1 MPDWFCLT
9 LQLEGNQV
17 TDQPIALA
25 RRSNFIAWIAVA
37 IAVIVADQITKWAI
51 IEWVS
56 LYDRVP
62 INSFMNLTHQR
73 NSGAAF
79 SFLAGAGGWQR
90 WFFVVLATVVSGVI
104 AGWLWRIRRDGPVM
118 LAAGLALVLGGAIGN
133 LIDRARLGY
142 VTDFIQVWF
151 GGWAFPSFNV
161 ADSAITVGA
170 AFLIID
176 ALFLSGRAKKAE
188 PEKKAL

>member
-1 MPDWFCLT
+1 M
-9 LQLEGNQV
+9 
-17 TDQPIALA
+17 TDQPNPVA
-25 RRSNFIAWIAVA
+25 RRSSFIAWIAVA
-37 IAVIVADQITKWAI
+37 IAVIIADQLTKWAI

-56 LYDRVP
+56 LYDTVP

-73 NSGAAF
+73 NTGAAF

-104 AGWLWRIRRDGPVM
+104 AAWIWQVRRDGPMM

-133 LIDRARLGY
+133 LIDRVRLGY

-176 ALFLSGRAKKAE
+176 ALFLSGRTKKAAI
-188 PEKKAL
+188 EKKEL